1 MGDAAFT
8 SVAPGDG
15 AQLHLANSGTGPITA
30 TINGATVTVPGGGA
44 VAMEVFAGASYR
56 IDRGAGLFASIS
68 FASAGR
74 LASYLISSGANV
86 ESPVVIYP

>member
-1 MGDAAFT
+1 
-8 SVAPGDG
+8 
-15 AQLHLANSGTGPITA
+15 
-30 TINGATVTVPGGGA
+30 
-44 VAMEVFAGASYR
+44 MEVFAGASYR